1 MWLMPSRSTLR
12 THGHSRARSRTVHL
26 ALLAAALLGLAAG
39 LWRWRHPALLLV
51 AAVLVYST
59 LLNTIL
65 VAEARH
71 NLPLLPALYAAGAA
85 GWAIAFARRRPALDG
100 SLTEPGRSLAAP
112 R

>member
-1 MWLMPSRSTLR
+1 MPSRSTLR
-12 THGHSRARSRTVHL
+12 THGRSRDRSRTVHL
-26 ALLAAALLGLAAG
+26 VLLAAALLGLAAG
-39 LWRWRHPALLLV
+39 LWRRRHPALLLV

-65 VAEARH
+65 IAEARH

-85 GWAIAFARRRPALDG
+85 GWAIALARRAPALDG
-100 SLTEPGRSLAAP
+100 LLSEAGRSPGRP